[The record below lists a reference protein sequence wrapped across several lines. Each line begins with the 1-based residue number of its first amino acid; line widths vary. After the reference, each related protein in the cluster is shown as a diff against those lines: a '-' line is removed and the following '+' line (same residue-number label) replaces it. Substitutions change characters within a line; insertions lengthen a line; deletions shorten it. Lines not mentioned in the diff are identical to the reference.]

1 LLLCEL
7 KSISDKF
14 QNPLLSLKMETKESA
29 NKPGKKTI
37 LLVEDHKYNLLVLK
51 KMLERLGFEVIS
63 AENGKIAVDICMN
76 KIDIDLVL
84 MDLKM
89 PVMDGY
95 HAMKEIRKI
104 RPGIRIIAETAYA
117 LAGDDKKI
125 LSAGFD
131 DYLPKPIT
139 KESLESILKKH
150 FS

>member
-1 LLLCEL
+1 MATGIP
-7 KSISDKF
+7 ISKN
-14 QNPLLSLKMETKESA
+14 NP
-29 NKPGKKTI
+29 KTI
-37 LLVEDHKYNLLVLK
+37 LLVEDQKYNLLVLK
-51 KMLERLGFEVIS
+51 KMLENMGISVIP
-63 AENGKIAVDICMN
+63 AENGKQAVEICRGDD
-76 KIDIDLVL
+76 KLDLVL

-95 HAMKEIRKI
+95 HAMVEIKKI

-125 LSAGFD
+125 LAAGFD

-139 KESLESILKKH
+139 KESLEATLERN